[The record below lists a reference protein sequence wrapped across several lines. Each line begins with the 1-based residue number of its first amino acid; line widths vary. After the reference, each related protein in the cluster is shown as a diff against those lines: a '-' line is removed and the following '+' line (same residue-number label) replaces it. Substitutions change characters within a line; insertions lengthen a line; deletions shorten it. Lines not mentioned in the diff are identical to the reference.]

1 MKEGCTDSSHWID
14 HSNLSRNIIKQ
25 KSTLVE
31 WERYQLIHKD
41 SMLRFCLELLQFS
54 LCLNLL
60 TLKRSFLINH
70 YFRLFFYQKLLIL
83 NKFFNFNSFL
93 IVKKTFLL
101 HLKLYFSQFLLPA
114 NQSLLL
120 IQMHWLALL
129 LILTPL
135 RQYIVKTY

>member
-1 MKEGCTDSSHWID
+1 MKEGCTHSFHWID

-54 LCLNLL
+54 LSLNRLA
-60 TLKRSFLINH
+60 LKKSFLINRS
-70 YFRLFFYQKLLIL
+70 FRFFFYQKLLIL

-93 IVKKTFLL
+93 LVKKTFLL
-101 HLKLYFSQFLLPA
+101 HLKLYFSQFLLPT

-120 IQMHWLALL
+120 IQMHSLVLL

-135 RQYIVKTY
+135 HQYSVKTY